1 MARDNNRDFEINF
14 RARADFSAVDRESAR
29 TAAAIDKITTATK
42 RANDEMA
49 QSRGAATPDA
59 AAASPSAAE
68 AKAVGDLNTALQ
80 TNVAA
85 RDAQMRAIRATQQAI
100 ASEIGSI
107 GELHERLDRGA
118 RSFDDLADTEARLDA
133 AMARGLVTAEE
144 YDAALV
150 KLDKDASRL
159 QRTQE
164 QGDAVLTRTVAR
176 HDKVGAG
183 LQKLARDE
191 ASLKKAV
198 DEGRIS
204 REQYNRSMAGI
215 DAERVRLNNLKQ
227 GAEQS
232 ARAMRGLNFE
242 SREVQRNLTQLLTYG
257 ATGNF
262 GMAGNQILQ
271 LGSQAGAAR
280 LLLGGLGA
288 TAGATAAAIGV
299 LGAAAATGYLQL
311 RALDTALLSTG
322 HSLGVTAGELTN
334 IAMQTGEATG
344 GFKQAEQ
351 AALIF
356 ARSGQASADTVQ
368 QMTSAAV
375 GLSLLT
381 GKSIEQTSEQ
391 VLRIAREPIPA
402 LAELNR
408 QYHFLTAAEFERVRA
423 LQEQG
428 REQEAVRLGLNYLDR
443 ETATRVETMRANA
456 GLLERS
462 WRGVKEEILAVWQ
475 SLQDIG
481 RDGVDVQLRAIDRA
495 LETAKG
501 LNTFGAFTA
510 PGGLVSGL
518 LLRANRPEVV
528 RGLEARRAA
537 LLAEKEAIDEAAA
550 AEGER
555 QRVQQR
561 GVDAVAAI
569 DRALESGAT
578 RAEQMRKAT
587 EELKKEFLA
596 LREANPDSAK
606 LADVIFGADG
616 SIRGG
621 DYDKALAG
629 IQERFKERAGRK
641 PARTESEQAEQAAQ
655 RALAALR
662 QQIEGLDALEDGQ
675 SRASEA
681 ARVDW
686 EIREGQYKL
695 ASEATQQA
703 LIDQAQL
710 LDLERR
716 RVETSKVLASA
727 QLEVLRMQGRSAEA
741 LDIELQR
748 EFGQTLNDLENRADT
763 AGLAIMRNLFD
774 GRKARAALADMQAEF
789 QRVDGQL
796 QREAQR
802 INIEQDAGLI
812 SQYQAQERLLELRQ
826 REIAFLQQQIPLLE
840 QQAAILKDPE
850 ITARLEDMKLR
861 LYELQQQAGQL
872 ATTFRNSFEGGLGDA
887 LYNLATGT
895 TDLRGAMLGLV
906 QDVMQGMA
914 RLASQQLA
922 SMATAKLMQAL
933 MKEGGGP
940 DLASPDPAQAAAA
953 GAAYAAPITVAG
965 SVLSGAASA
974 LGVAGTALTTS
985 GPVLATSAAA
995 MGIAAAQLQAAANTL
1010 LIANSVGAASGFAD
1024 GGYTGPGGKYQVAGV
1039 VHRGEYVMPQE
1050 TVARYG
1056 VDAMR
1061 AIHAGRAQFADLGA
1075 FRSIASAGPQYSF
1088 ADGGLAQHGLPG
1100 GGNSLSMYLY
1110 QDVDALRAA
1119 VLNHPATEKYVVATV
1134 GQNGNAVRAEW

>member
-1 MARDNNRDFEINF
+1 MARGNRDFEIDL
-14 RARADFSAVDRESAR
+14 RMKADFSAAERESAR
-29 TAAAIDKITTATK
+29 TEKAIEKITQATK

-49 QSRGAATPDA
+49 QSRGASAPEAATA
-59 AAASPSAAE
+59 GPSAAE
-68 AKAVGDLNTALQ
+68 ARAVGELNTALQ
-80 TNVAA
+80 ANTAA
-85 RDAQMRAIRATQQAI
+85 RDAQMRAIRATQQAVT
-100 ASEIGSI
+100 AEISSI

-133 AMARGLVTAEE
+133 AMSRGLITAEE

-150 KLDKDASRL
+150 KLDKDAAKL
-159 QRTQE
+159 QKTQE
-164 QGDAVLTRTVAR
+164 QGDAVLARTVGR
-176 HDKVGAG
+176 YDKAGAG
-183 LQKLARDE
+183 LQKLQRDE
-191 ASLKKAV
+191 VALKRAV

-204 REQYNRSMAGI
+204 REQYNRAMAGI
-215 DAERVRLNNLKQ
+215 DAERARLTKLKE

-311 RALDTALLSTG
+311 RALDTGLLSTG

-334 IAMQTGEATG
+334 IAMETGEATG

-375 GLSLLT
+375 GLALLS

-402 LAELNR
+402 LLELNR

-428 REQEAVRLGLNYLDR
+428 REQDAVRLGLDYLDR

-481 RDGVDVQLRAIDRA
+481 RDGVDVQLREIDRA

-501 LNTFGAFTA
+501 LNMFGAFTA
-510 PGGLVSGL
+510 PGGLVGGL

-537 LLAEKEAIDEAAA
+537 LLAEKEATDEAAA

-569 DRALESGAT
+569 DRALESGAS

-587 EELKKEFLA
+587 EDLKNEFIA

-629 IQERFKERAGRK
+629 IQERFKERGGRK

-655 RALAALR
+655 RAVQGMR
-662 QQIEGLDALEDGQ
+662 QQVALLDAMEDGQ
-675 SRASEA
+675 KRASES
-681 ARVDW
+681 ARVRF
-686 EIREGQYKL
+686 EIEEGQYKF
-695 ASEATQQA
+695 ASAALKEQLIAVAESLDAKRADIEAEAERKRAVEETTRSYEQLRASLMTPTEAAIAAATEQVRLLNDAVKSGIADATQYQDMVA
-703 LIDQAQL
+703 RILRGDEGGAPSLGRNPWDDPTGLTGEQVMLDEYAEQLRSYFAVRNQIIAEGRAQGVATE
-710 LDLERR
+710 DFWRQQE
-716 RVETSKVLASA
+716 LA
-727 QLEVLRMQGRSAEA
+727 
-741 LDIELQR
+741 
-748 EFGQTLNDLENRADT
+748 
-763 AGLAIMRNLFD
+763 
-774 GRKARAALADMQAEF
+774 
-789 QRVDGQL
+789 
-796 QREAQR
+796 
-802 INIEQDAGLI
+802 
-812 SQYQAQERLLELRQ
+812 
-826 REIAFLQQQIPLLE
+826 LE
-840 QQAAILKDPE
+840 QEQ
-850 ITARLEDMKLR
+850 T
-861 LYELQQQAGQL
+861 
-872 ATTFRNSFEGGLGDA
+872 N
-887 LYNLATGT
+887 
-895 TDLRGAMLGLV
+895 
-906 QDVMQGMA
+906 
-914 RLASQQLA
+914 RLASLQRARQELAIASTA
-922 SMATAKLMQAL
+922 SMFDSMAEIARAGAGEQSQAYQVLFAISKGFAT
-933 MKEGGGP
+933 
-940 DLASPDPAQAAAA
+940 AQAA
-953 GAAYAAPITVAG
+953 VALAQN
-965 SVLSGAASA
+965 VAEASKVGFPQN
-974 LGVAGTALTTS
+974 LPL
-985 GPVLATSAAA
+985 
-995 MGIAAAQLQAAANTL
+995 IAAAFAQGAQIASLLSNANYGGGRGYAT
-1010 LIANSVGAASGFAD
+1010 
-1024 GGYTGPGGKYQVAGV
+1024 GGYTGSGGKYQPAGV

-1050 TVARYG
+1050 TVAHYG

-1061 AIHAGRAQFADLGA
+1061 AIHEGRAKFADIA
-1075 FRSIASAGPQYSF
+1075 PFQRIASSSPQYSF
-1088 ADGGLAQHGLPG
+1088 ADGGLAAHGIPSPQVNLDILNFTDIEQLAQRVAASDPMRRQIV
-1100 GGNSLSMYLY
+1100 NVSIEE
-1110 QDVDALRAA
+1110 RA
-1119 VLNHPATEKYVVATV
+1119 TIEQ
-1134 GQNGNAVRAEW
+1134 GF